1 MVIVALT
8 PEEVAKHERAVEK
21 IRRKL
26 FATHTPEEFGIVPGS
41 EEIMRATAEERW
53 MAGVGE
59 YRVIRWGG
67 LRYAIEAQGDPFK
80 LTITHFERDT
90 FTFHISNKRG
100 HTEVVTPAKFADID
114 RIAWHHVS
122 NLHRPKPP
130 YSQRR

>member
-8 PEEVAKHERAVEK
+8 PEEVAKHERAIEK

-26 FATHTPEEFGIVPGS
+26 FAQHTAEEFGIVPES
-41 EEIMRATAEERW
+41 EEVISATAEKRW
-53 MAGVGE
+53 MAGVGD

-67 LRYAIEAQGDPFK
+67 LRYKLEAKGEPFK

-100 HTEVVTPAKFADID
+100 HTEVVAPVTFADIG
-114 RIAWHHVS
+114 RVAWKHVR
-122 NLHRPKPP
+122 NLHKPNQH
-130 YSQRR
+130 SGRS

>member
-67 LRYAIEAQGDPFK
+67 CDTRSKHRATVQAHDHALRARHVHIP
-80 LTITHFERDT
+80 HFEQEGPHGSRDPSRSLRT
-90 FTFHISNKRG
+90 SIASRG
-100 HTEVVTPAKFADID
+100 IT
-114 RIAWHHVS
+114 
-122 NLHRPKPP
+122 
-130 YSQRR
+130 